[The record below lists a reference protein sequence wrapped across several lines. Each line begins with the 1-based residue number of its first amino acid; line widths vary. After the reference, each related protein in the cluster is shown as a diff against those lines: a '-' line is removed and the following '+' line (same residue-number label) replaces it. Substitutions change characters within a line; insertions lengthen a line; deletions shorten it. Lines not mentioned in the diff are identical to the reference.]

1 MIAWVFPGQGH
12 ERPGD
17 GRAWLDHPAVR
28 SRLGELSEP
37 AEVDLVQAL
46 ERGGRAWSR
55 TEGLQP
61 LLTALSLAVSELLPR
76 RPQVVAGHSLGE
88 LAAWS
93 ATGAIDT
100 PSTVRLA
107 RLRGLAMAEAARR
120 RPGGMCVLEG
130 RLPRGL
136 DLAVDNP
143 GQRIASGPLDQ
154 LPGPRLP
161 TLGPWH
167 SRAMASARPDY
178 ARALAGLRPRPG
190 AGLLVANRDGQPLPA
205 HQDLRPLMLAQLTQP
220 VRWTR
225 CLATLRRMGLE
236 EVWILPPGRL
246 LAQQLRQ
253 AGVPARVLDKPND
266 LEDLCV

>member
-17 GRAWLDHPAVR
+17 GRAWLDHSGVR
-28 SRLGELSEP
+28 ARLQELSEP
-37 AEVDLVQAL
+37 AGLDLVQAL

-61 LLTALSLAVSELLPR
+61 LLVGLALAVAERLPGP
-76 RPQVVAGHSLGE
+76 PQIVAGHSLGE
-88 LAAWS
+88 LCAWS

-100 PSTVRLA
+100 HATVALA
-107 RLRGLAMAEAARR
+107 RARGLAMAAAARE

-143 GQRIASGPLDQ
+143 GQRIASGPLD
-154 LPGPRLP
+154 RLVGRRIP

-167 SRAMASARPDY
+167 SRAMASARPDF
-178 ARALAGLRPRPG
+178 ARALARLRPRPG
-190 AGLLVANRDGQPLPA
+190 RGLFLTNGDGQPQPA
-205 HQDLRPLMLAQLTQP
+205 HQDLRPLLLAQLTQP

-225 CLATLRRMGLE
+225 CLDSLRRLRPT

-246 LAQQLRQ
+246 LAQQLQ
-253 AGVPARVLDKPND
+253 ARGVPARVLETPYD
-266 LEDLCV
+266 LEDLCD